1 MQKELQHART
11 YPRTSERTVGKV
23 TRRKR
28 HESSVTCLHQTH
40 FMHAPRID
48 QTGSECCEVFASFAI
63 KFFTQGP
70 DMNVPTIGN
79 LLRKR
84 NTQWYVIDIFLS
96 GKYSEL
102 AKQRAEY
109 TSVLNR
115 KGFIGLVDIVE
126 EKIQRMAQ
134 LGN

>member
-63 KFFTQGP
+63 KFFTPGP
-70 DMNVPTIGN
+70 DMNVPTTGN

-84 NTQWYVIDIFLS
+84 NTV
-96 GKYSEL
+96 GKNAL
-102 AKQRAEY
+102 NNAK
-109 TSVLNR
+109 NP
-115 KGFIGLVDIVE
+115 
-126 EKIQRMAQ
+126 
-134 LGN
+134 

>member
-1 MQKELQHART
+1 MYKRQT
-11 YPRTSERTVGKV
+11 YADRFNGYDG
-23 TRRKR
+23 
-28 HESSVTCLHQTH
+28 ESFEIVEEKP
-40 FMHAPRID
+40 APRNTILVKTNIIKNNGKKVAID
-48 QTGSECCEVFASFAI
+48 Y
-63 KFFTQGP
+63 
-70 DMNVPTIGN
+70 

-109 TSVLNR
+109 TSVLKR